1 LIVSLPRQSDHRS
14 SRDALRLDLC
24 PSAPS
29 IARMKLLKSLWT
41 WARPLVMEALR
52 QAAQI
57 FLRAVLSEVSVKNPA

>member
-1 LIVSLPRQSDHRS
+1 
-14 SRDALRLDLC
+14 
-24 PSAPS
+24 
-29 IARMKLLKSLWT
+29 MKLLKSLWT